1 VTDKG
6 VPFESELFEATV
18 LLDELEEVLE
28 ATDEAELLRE
38 SVFRGANMPRTSSGF
53 IELSPLMVP
62 HAGLEI

>member
-1 VTDKG
+1 
-6 VPFESELFEATV
+6 V
-18 LLDELEEVLE
+18 LEELEEALE

-38 SVFRGANMPRTSSGF
+38 SVLRGANMPRTSSGF